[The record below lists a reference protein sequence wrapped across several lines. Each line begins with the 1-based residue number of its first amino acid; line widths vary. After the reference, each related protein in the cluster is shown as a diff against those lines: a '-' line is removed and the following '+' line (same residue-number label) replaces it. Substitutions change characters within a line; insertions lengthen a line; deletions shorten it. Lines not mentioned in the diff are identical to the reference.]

1 MSQEDIRKMKDLRK
15 SDSNQ
20 WTVTKL
26 ARHFG
31 CTNAFVKLM
40 APLTPAQRK
49 KKQAARDAAHAR
61 QREMWGERKAIIR
74 EIQKKRR
81 TLW

>member
-1 MSQEDIRKMKDLRK
+1 MSQEKIREMQLLRK
-15 SDSNQ
+15 SDPDN
-20 WTVTKL
+20 WPVTKL
-26 ARHFG
+26 ARYFG

-49 KKQAARDAAHAR
+49 KKQAARDAEHAR
-61 QREMWGERKAIIR
+61 QREMWGERRKIVR

-81 TLW
+81 DLW